1 MKLAHPL
8 RFILVTVLGLA
19 LSIALAVQSAGIA
32 LGQKAPDTAASLF
45 PLNGLAQEKL
55 ATLLYL
61 SAGSEAKAEE
71 IDGRGA
77 EDWARLSYRHEP
89 LTPSSHVVLAFSEN
103 DPDTRSQIVKLA
115 SQLDRRETRLQGL
128 VLRDQVA
135 AQDYPGAVNTL
146 DRILRVRPS
155 RAEELFPSLL
165 AVFTQEGAV
174 QEFAR
179 ILDGSSPWHQS
190 FFEYAVRQK
199 AALPNLLKLRRQ
211 MSFNDE
217 ELDQT
222 LLKNLVLAGSI
233 EPAYQFYLTMP
244 RAESGNS
251 GAGRLTWDSTLVP
264 FEWKFADEGGLRAQP
279 SRQGDMLEIRA
290 RPGNGGIVATRVI
303 KAPPAPFRL
312 VVNHK
317 VSPAGVAR
325 DIDIAMRCMGDK
337 VPLFSVDLVNLGAGQ
352 RVTALP
358 PSCEFLELMIAAR
371 AWSGRA
377 SLSAEI
383 DQIRI
388 EG

>member
-8 RFILVTVLGLA
+8 RFIFVGVLGLA

-32 LGQKAPDTAASLF
+32 LSEKAPDTAASLF

-61 SAGSEAKAEE
+61 SAASGATAEE

-77 EDWARLSYRHEP
+77 EDWARLSYGNEP

-103 DPDTRSQIVKLA
+103 DTETRSRIVKLA

-155 RAEELFPSLL
+155 RSEELFPSLL

-190 FFEYAVRQK
+190 FFEAAVREK
-199 AALPNLLKLRRQ
+199 AALPNLLKLRRGE
-211 MSFNDE
+211 SFKDQ
-217 ELDQT
+217 ELDRT
-222 LLKNLVLAGSI
+222 LLKNLVLAGYI

-244 RAESGNS
+244 DAESGDS
-251 GAGRLTWDSTLVP
+251 GSELLNWASTLVP

-279 SRQGDMLEIRA
+279 SRQGDTLEIRA

-303 KAPPAPFRL
+303 KAPPVPFRV
-312 VVNHK
+312 VVNHN
-317 VSPAGVAR
+317 VSPVDVTR
-325 DIDIAMRCMGDK
+325 DIDIAMRCMGGK
-337 VPLFSVDLVNLGAGQ
+337 VPLFSVDLVKLGPGQ
-352 RVTALP
+352 EVTSLP
-358 PSCEFLELMIAAR
+358 PSCEFIELTIAAR

-383 DQIRI
+383 DQIRVA
-388 EG
+388 G